1 MTDFPT
7 RNSTSSRAGCT
18 HCRTVFR
25 RSAEPRA
32 QRITSV
38 TLHHPASIRHAP
50 PAAIESDS
58 DSHFRF
64 VFRTN
69 TAANFAFR
77 TCRFGNAFRLR
88 SVTKNCLPR
97 RMGIA
102 YIAIHFAAFA
112 VCTDLPSCRVRIAGS
127 TRQAMKT
134 KRSLDRR
141 AGGIQHT
148 RIAMTETAS

>member
-1 MTDFPT
+1 ME
-7 RNSTSSRAGCT
+7 RAA
-18 HCRTVFR
+18 FR
-25 RSAEPRA
+25 FRHWMAKA
-32 QRITSV
+32 G
-38 TLHHPASIRHAP
+38 LLARHADSDDGRVTQHRIDTTR
-50 PAAIESDS
+50 PANVAIESDC
-58 DSHFRF
+58 DLHFRF
-64 VFRTN
+64 VFRASA
-69 TAANFAFR
+69 AANFAFR
-77 TCRFGNAFRLR
+77 RRRFGNAFRLR

-112 VCTDLPSCRVRIAGS
+112 VCTDRRSRRVRIAGS

-134 KRSLDRR
+134 KRSLNRR